1 MIHAKLQLNMSV
13 KFLRDAVR
21 YSVIYYNAASKQVI
35 HEKAK
40 FKTSVWF

>member
-13 KFLRDAVR
+13 KFLRDAIR
-21 YSVIYYNAASKQVI
+21 YAVICYDAASKQVI

-40 FKTSVWF
+40 LKTSVWF